1 MHAMVHGE
9 RTLTE
14 IDYARL
20 SKLLNQQRP
29 GHAVGLVDW
38 FESAEV
44 TSARAAP
51 GDLVTM
57 NSRVEVVDVHTR
69 HRQVLT
75 LCYPGDAE
83 PAAGLISVLSPV
95 GSSLLGLRTG
105 DIARWLTP
113 HGEGCA
119 AHIVAIQ
126 YQPEAT
132 GDYTR

>member
-1 MHAMVHGE
+1 MHTLVHGE
-9 RTLTE
+9 RTLTD

-29 GHAVGLVDW
+29 GHPVNLVDW
-38 FESAEV
+38 FEGAEV
-44 TSARAAP
+44 MSSRAAP
-51 GDLVTM
+51 GNLVTM
-57 NSRVEVVDVHTR
+57 NSRVEVVDIHTH

-75 LCYPGDAE
+75 ICYPGDAE

-95 GSSLLGLRTG
+95 GGSLLGLRTG

-119 AHIVAIQ
+119 AQIVAIQ

-132 GDYTR
+132 GDYSR

>member
-1 MHAMVHGE
+1 MHALVHGE
-9 RTLTE
+9 RTLTD

-29 GHAVGLVDW
+29 GHLADW
-38 FESAEV
+38 LESAEV
-44 TSARAAP
+44 MSSRAAP
-51 GDLVTM
+51 SDLVTM
-57 NSRVEVVDVHTR
+57 NSRVEVVDVHTH

-75 LCYPGDAE
+75 ICYPGDAE

-105 DIARWLTP
+105 DTARWLTP
-113 HGEGCA
+113 HGEGCGA
-119 AHIVAIQ
+119 QIVAIQ

>member
-9 RTLTE
+9 RTLTD

-20 SKLLNQQRP
+20 NKLLSQQRP
-29 GHAVGLVDW
+29 AHLADW

-44 TSARAAP
+44 TGSRAAP

-57 NSRVEVVDVHTR
+57 NSRVEIVDVHTH

-75 LCYPGDAE
+75 ICYPGDAE
-83 PAAGLISVLSPV
+83 PTAGHISVLSPV
-95 GSSLLGLRTG
+95 GSSLLGLRAG
-105 DIARWLTP
+105 DTARWLTP

-119 AHIVAIQ
+119 AQIVAIQ

>member
-1 MHAMVHGE
+1 MHGTVHGE
-9 RTLTE
+9 RTLTD

-20 SKLLNQQRP
+20 NKLLSQQRP
-29 GHAVGLVDW
+29 AHLADW
-38 FESAEV
+38 LESAEV
-44 TSARAAP
+44 TSSRTAP

-57 NSRVEVVDVHTR
+57 NSRVEIVDVHT
-69 HRQVLT
+69 HHLQVLT
-75 LCYPGDAE
+75 ICYPGDAE
-83 PAAGLISVLSPV
+83 PAAGHISVLSPV
-95 GSSLLGLRTG
+95 GSSLLGLRAG

-119 AHIVAIQ
+119 AQIVAIQ

>member
-1 MHAMVHGE
+1 MHTLVHGE
-9 RTLTE
+9 RTLTDL
-14 IDYARL
+14 DYARL
-20 SKLLNQQRP
+20 SKLLSQQRP
-29 GHAVGLVDW
+29 GQLADW
-38 FESAEV
+38 LESAEV
-44 TSARAAP
+44 MSSRAAP

-57 NSRVEVVDVHTR
+57 NSRVEVVDIHTH

-75 LCYPGDAE
+75 ICYPGDAE

-95 GSSLLGLRTG
+95 GSSLLGLRAG

-119 AHIVAIQ
+119 AQIVAIQ

-132 GDYTR
+132 GDYSR

>member
-1 MHAMVHGE
+1 MHATVHGE
-9 RTLTE
+9 RTLTD

-20 SKLLNQQRP
+20 NKLLSQQRP
-29 GHAVGLVDW
+29 AHLADW
-38 FESAEV
+38 LESAEV
-44 TSARAAP
+44 TSSRTAP

-57 NSRVEVVDVHTR
+57 NSRVEVVDVHTH
-69 HRQVLT
+69 HRQILT
-75 LCYPGDAE
+75 ICYPGDAE
-83 PAAGLISVLSPV
+83 PAAGHISVLSPV
-95 GSSLLGLRTG
+95 GSSLLGLRAG

-119 AHIVAIQ
+119 AQIVAIQ

>member
-9 RTLTE
+9 RTLTD
-14 IDYARL
+14 IDYTRL
-20 SKLLNQQRP
+20 SKLLSQQRP
-29 GHAVGLVDW
+29 GHLADW

-44 TSARAAP
+44 TSSRAAP

-57 NSRVEVVDVHTR
+57 NSRVEIVDVHTH

-95 GSSLLGLRTG
+95 GSSLLGLRAG
-105 DIARWLTP
+105 DTARWLTP

-119 AHIVAIQ
+119 AQIAAIQ
-126 YQPEAT
+126 YQPEAA

>member
-1 MHAMVHGE
+1 MHTLVHGE
-9 RTLTE
+9 RTLTDL
-14 IDYARL
+14 DYARL
-20 SKLLNQQRP
+20 SKLLNQQRL
-29 GHAVGLVDW
+29 GHPVNLVDW

-44 TSARAAP
+44 MSSRAAP
-51 GDLVTM
+51 DDLVTM
-57 NSRVEVVDVHTR
+57 NSRVEVVDIHTH

-75 LCYPGDAE
+75 ICYPGDAE

-95 GSSLLGLRTG
+95 GGSLLGLRTG

-119 AHIVAIQ
+119 AQIVAIQ

-132 GDYTR
+132 GDYSR

>member
-9 RTLTE
+9 RTLTD

-20 SKLLNQQRP
+20 NKLLSQQRP
-29 GHAVGLVDW
+29 AHLADW

-44 TSARAAP
+44 TGSRAAP
-51 GDLVTM
+51 DDLVTM
-57 NSRVEVVDVHTR
+57 NSRVEVVDVHTH

-75 LCYPGDAE
+75 ICYPGDAE
-83 PAAGLISVLSPV
+83 PTAEHISVLSPV
-95 GSSLLGLRTG
+95 GSSLLGLRAG
-105 DIARWLTP
+105 DTARWLTP

-119 AHIVAIQ
+119 AQIVAIQ

>member
-9 RTLTE
+9 RTLTD

-20 SKLLNQQRP
+20 SKLLSQQRP
-29 GHAVGLVDW
+29 GHLADW
-38 FESAEV
+38 LESAEV
-44 TSARAAP
+44 MSSRAAP
-51 GDLVTM
+51 CDLVTM
-57 NSRVEVVDVHTR
+57 NSRVEVVDVHTH

-75 LCYPGDAE
+75 ICYPGDAE

-95 GSSLLGLRTG
+95 GSSLLGLRCG

-113 HGEGCA
+113 HGEGCGA
-119 AHIVAIQ
+119 QIVAIQ

>member
-20 SKLLNQQRP
+20 SKLLSQQRP
-29 GHAVGLVDW
+29 GHLADW
-38 FESAEV
+38 FEGAEV
-44 TSARAAP
+44 TNSLTAP
-51 GDLVTM
+51 ADLVTM
-57 NSRVEVVDVHTR
+57 NSRVEVVDLHTH

-75 LCYPGDAE
+75 VCYPGDAE

-105 DIARWLTP
+105 DTARWLTP

-119 AHIVAIQ
+119 AQIVAIQ